1 MDQQV
6 RGRVFGAELSAAPG
20 AGVFDQGPAGIEA
33 GIESNFSP
41 GNQDASLRVG
51 PRRVTAPPSPSMI
64 SVSPRSA

>member
-6 RGRVFGAELSAAPG
+6 RRRVFGAELSAAPG
-20 AGVFDQGPAGIEA
+20 AGVFDQGPA